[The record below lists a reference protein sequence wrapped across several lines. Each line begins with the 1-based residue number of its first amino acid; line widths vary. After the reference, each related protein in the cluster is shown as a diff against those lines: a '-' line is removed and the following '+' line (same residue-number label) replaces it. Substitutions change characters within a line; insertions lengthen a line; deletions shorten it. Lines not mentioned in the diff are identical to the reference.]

1 MRVINTQATPQTF
14 FQYTVQPGYMRSI
27 TNCNALLTTPCAA
40 SVTAAVGTG
49 INGPANGI
57 VFNSQ
62 YVYAGADAYGNV
74 YQLNGTGGSIAVP
87 GYYENVG
94 YAGGAPLTSLLTAE
108 VPTLSSVYSATET
121 AYPVPSSDSK
131 TPNELPLTYG
141 NIYVDI
147 SNPSLNSALPS
158 GFLNV
163 IVTTTNEFAHSA
175 GFGQARQLWQ
185 PLRLRRPLSGNQSN
199 RPVHR
204 GWDPSQFELGW
215 DGESLSHR
223 SLASTTLRT

>member
-1 MRVINTQATPQTF
+1 
-14 FQYTVQPGYMRSI
+14 MRSI

-121 AYPVPSSDSK
+121 AYPAPAPTQRRRMSCRS
-131 TPNELPLTYG
+131 PMATYTS
-141 NIYVDI
+141 I
-147 SNPSLNSALPS
+147 SATRRSTALC
-158 GFLNV
+158 
-163 IVTTTNEFAHSA
+163 
-175 GFGQARQLWQ
+175 
-185 PLRLRRPLSGNQSN
+185 LRGS
-199 RPVHR
+199 
-204 GWDPSQFELGW
+204 
-215 DGESLSHR
+215 
-223 SLASTTLRT
+223 